1 MNSAL
6 SGDEGSFV
14 GEDRGGR
21 PDGARGSLAG
31 LAVAP
36 RLLTGL
42 AVARRLL
49 GGRTLFRGG
58 LARADGCKGL
68 YTTAGGLLLGV
79 TLFTAAYNGLTRG
92 TPDADISNY

>member
-1 MNSAL
+1 MNSVI
-6 SGDEGSFV
+6 SGVGGSFV
-14 GEDRGGR
+14 GDDRGGR

-31 LAVAP
+31 L
-36 RLLTGL
+36 G
-42 AVARRLL
+42 VARRLL
-49 GGRTLFRGG
+49 TGRALFRIG
-58 LARADGCKGL
+58 LGRADGCNGL